1 MGIGMFT
8 KALVGN
14 RELVFAYAPPQTDL
28 DLRLG
33 RDGKEREQKDL
44 PKPPGKDTD
53 KFLRS
58 VYYYWWAFLR
68 LNQSYM
74 ECCESGGTGTHAELY
89 RDFGDLRDEAYPTIE
104 KSEDKFQ
111 AWWIKRG
118 AYLFCEPHEFPSPQL
133 INYPAQGINDGEN
146 LMLSVPYSNDLERT
160 LDQIRQ
166 LLKPKFDEHYRSEG
180 HFSKALYRVDD
191 KHNLSALQFSLR
203 LVIAERKYLEIIGE
217 RAQLSELAII
227 AANPNGYKYEKREA
241 TPDPHAQLRN
251 AAKAGLDRAHIWIE
265 NIVAGRFPDGGNHQE
280 LRPSSGIPTAERRR
294 LHRLNLDRMTE
305 GRRIDDF

>member
-1 MGIGMFT
+1 MFT
-8 KALVGN
+8 KALGGN
-14 RELVFAYAPPQTDL
+14 RALVFAYAPPQTDL

-74 ECCESGGTGTHAELY
+74 ECCENGGTGKHAELY
-89 RDFGDLRDEAYPTIE
+89 RDFGDIRDEAYPAIA

-133 INYPAQGINDGEN
+133 INHPAQGINDGEK
-146 LMLSVPYSNDLERT
+146 LMLSVPYSNELDET
-160 LDQIRQ
+160 LNRIRL

-180 HFSKALYRVDD
+180 HFSKALYRVED
-191 KHNLSALQFSLR
+191 KHNLSALQFSLQ
-203 LVIAERKYLEIIGE
+203 LVIAERKYHKVFGVAPHL
-217 RAQLSELAII
+217 AELAVI
-227 AANPNGYKYEKREA
+227 ARRPMDYNYDKPLSV
-241 TPDPHAQLRN
+241 PDPDAQLRN

-265 NIVAGRFPDGGNHQE
+265 NIVSGRFPDGGNHQE

-294 LHRLNLDRMTE
+294 LHRRNLHRMTE
-305 GRRIDDF
+305 GRWIDDF